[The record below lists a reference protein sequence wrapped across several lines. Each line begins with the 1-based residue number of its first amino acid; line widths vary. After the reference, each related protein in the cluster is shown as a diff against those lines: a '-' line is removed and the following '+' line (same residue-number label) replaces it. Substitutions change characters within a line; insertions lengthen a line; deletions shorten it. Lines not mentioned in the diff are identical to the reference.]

1 MHTEYEGIEKKLKR
15 QDKISAGI
23 NLQAS
28 NLKEQT
34 LHTQNMCRTISADM
48 QEQRLQVKE
57 WYDEFMGKV
66 QNINK
71 LMLEDVDRL
80 RARVIGT
87 EA

>member
-1 MHTEYEGIEKKLKR
+1 
-15 QDKISAGI
+15 
-23 NLQAS
+23 
-28 NLKEQT
+28 
-34 LHTQNMCRTISADM
+34 M